1 MDVIERI
8 PHTRNPIAIWYS
20 QTIITAD
27 AEGRRMKPTTAKNP
41 VRSIERAS
49 EILSLLK
56 ERNGARLVEL
66 EDEID
71 LSKGTIHS
79 YLATLEQCGFVA
91 KRGMVYHVGFGCL
104 DLGGHVRDRDPLYAA
119 GREGADEL
127 AEETGELVALVT
139 NWHGR
144 CLWLYRTTGD
154 NAMPADTHLGVQLPM
169 HCTASGK
176 ALLAELSD
184 ERVAEIVDV
193 HGLSAWTANTITDRG
208 ELFDR
213 LDEIHDRRIAFDDEE
228 RISGLRGIG
237 APIRS
242 EGTLLGAIAMSGPVN
257 RLQGDRFWNELPDQI
272 KKIQRMIEASATYL

>member
-1 MDVIERI
+1 ME
-8 PHTRNPIAIWYS
+8 
-20 QTIITAD
+20 
-27 AEGRRMKPTTAKNP
+27 PTTAKNP

-56 ERNGARLVEL
+56 ERDGARLVEL
-66 EDEID
+66 ERDID

-91 KRGMVYHVGFGCL
+91 KHGMVYHVGFGCL
-104 DLGGHVRDRDPLYAA
+104 DLGGHVRDRDPLYAT

-144 CLWLYRTTGD
+144 RFWLYRTTGD
-154 NAMPADTHLGVQLPM
+154 NAMPADTYLGVQLPM

-176 ALLAELSD
+176 ALLAELPD
-184 ERVAEIVDV
+184 ERVDGIADA
-193 HGLSAWTANTITDRG
+193 HGLPAWTENTITDRSG
-208 ELFDR
+208 LFDHF
-213 LDEIHDRRIAFDDEE
+213 DEIRDRRIAFDDEE

-237 APIRS
+237 APVRS

-272 KKIQRMIEASATYL
+272 RKIQRMIEANAAYP

>member
-1 MDVIERI
+1 ME
-8 PHTRNPIAIWYS
+8 PKS
-20 QTIITAD
+20 
-27 AEGRRMKPTTAKNP
+27 AKNP

-49 EILSLLK
+49 EILTLLK
-56 ERNGARLVEL
+56 QWNGARLVEL

-79 YLATLEQCGFVA
+79 YLATLKQCGLVA

-104 DLGGHVRDRDPLYAA
+104 DLGGHVRDRSPLYAA

-127 AEETGELVALVT
+127 AEKSGELVALVT

-154 NAMPADTHLGVQLPM
+154 NAMAADTHLGVQLPM

-176 ALLAELSD
+176 ALLAELPD
-184 ERVAEIVDV
+184 ERVDGIVDA
-193 HGLSAWTANTITDRG
+193 HGLAAWTENTITDRG
-208 ELFDR
+208 GLFDH
-213 LDEIHDRRIAFDDEE
+213 LDEIRDRRIAFDDEE

-237 APIRS
+237 VPIRS

-257 RLQGDRFWNELPDQI
+257 RLQGDRFWDELPDQI
-272 KKIQRMIEASATYL
+272 MKIQRMIEANAAYP